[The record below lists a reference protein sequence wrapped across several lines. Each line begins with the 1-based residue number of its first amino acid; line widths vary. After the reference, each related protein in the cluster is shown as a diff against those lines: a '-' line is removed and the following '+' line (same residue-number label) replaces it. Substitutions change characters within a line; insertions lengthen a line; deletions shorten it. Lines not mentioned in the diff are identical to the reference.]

1 MNLLILNNSRKN
13 VDTRDTFPKYLP
25 NRARLGRP
33 RCNDIAIL
41 LQSLTG
47 TGSRGECGV
56 LARCLLVFSH
66 FQRHLH
72 EPNVAEKTEHVLG
85 RRLGRMCLLT
95 NVKSHARYF

>member
-66 FQRHLH
+66 FQRDISMN
-72 EPNVAEKTEHVLG
+72 PTSQKKQS
-85 RRLGRMCLLT
+85 MC
-95 NVKSHARYF
+95 